1 MEILYL
7 PESSAPRKLES
18 IEQLPQSGML
28 WLDFTRESDTAWA
41 QQVERLTGISIHEGH
56 IKDSFN
62 LNHPSYYDAT
72 SEYEMIIFR
81 SLAPD
86 GDPQQ
91 FASRPSAFF
100 LIGQVLVSVS
110 PADSRSIAEARRRL
124 LNRQGR
130 MPTRPIALAH
140 QIFSTMVDGFLAMR
154 EPLALQ
160 LDQWR
165 HDLFDPKNPFE
176 DWLALIDYRRHLLSL
191 GLLCEGQED
200 VILQWQENTASTV
213 DDHLAVRLSDLREHI
228 RRVGRFA
235 VEQQNEAES
244 IVQLHFSALSHRTN
258 EIVRVLT
265 VVSAIFLP
273 LTLIAGI
280 FGMNFAYMPELQ
292 YRYGYYILLGAMAAL
307 AIGLLLVFRRKRW
320 I

>member
-1 MEILYL
+1 MEILHL
-7 PESSAPRKLES
+7 PESRAPEELES
-18 IEQLPQSGML
+18 IECLPQNGVL
-28 WLDFTRESDTAWA
+28 WLDFVRETETGWV
-41 QQVERLTGISIHEGH
+41 QQVEGLTGISIHEGH
-56 IKDSFN
+56 LKDSFN
-62 LNHPSYYDAT
+62 LSHPSYYDAT

-91 FASRPSAFF
+91 FTSRPSAFF
-100 LIGQVLVSVS
+100 LIGQVLVTVR
-110 PADSRSIAEARRRL
+110 PADSRSIAEVRQRL
-124 LNRQGR
+124 LNRTGR
-130 MPTRPIALAH
+130 IPTRPIALAH

-165 HDLFDPKNPFE
+165 YDLFDPKHPFD
-176 DWLALIDYRRHLLSL
+176 DWLALIDYKRHLLAL
-191 GLLCEGQED
+191 ALLCEGQED
-200 VILQWQENTASTV
+200 VIVQWQENTDTEV

-244 IVQLHFSALSHRTN
+244 IVQLHFSATSHRTN

-265 VVSAIFLP
+265 VVSVIFLP

-280 FGMNFAYMPELQ
+280 FGMNFEYMPELH
-292 YRYGYYILLGAMAAL
+292 YHYGYYTLLGAMAAL
-307 AIGLLLVFRRKRW
+307 VIGLLVLFRRKRW

>member
-7 PESSAPRKLES
+7 PESRVPEKLES
-18 IEQLPQSGML
+18 IEHLPQSGVL
-28 WLDFTRESDTAWA
+28 WLDFVRDTDTGWA
-41 QQVERLTGISIHEGH
+41 QQVEQLTGTNIYEAHV
-56 IKDSFN
+56 KDSFN
-62 LNHPSYYDAT
+62 LNHHSYYDAT
-72 SEYEMIIFR
+72 NEYEMIIFR

-86 GDPQQ
+86 GDPHK
-91 FASRPSAFF
+91 FASRPSVFF
-100 LIGQVLVSVS
+100 LIGKVLVTVR
-110 PADSRSIAEARRRL
+110 PANSRSITEVRQRL
-124 LNRQGR
+124 LNRTGR
-130 MPTRPIALAH
+130 MPTRPITLAH

-165 HDLFDPKNPFE
+165 YDLFDPKNPFD
-176 DWLALIDYRRHLLSL
+176 DWLALIDYKRHLLAL

-200 VILQWQENTASTV
+200 VIAQWQENTNTEI

-235 VEQQNEAES
+235 VEQQNEVES

-258 EIVRVLT
+258 EIVRLLT

-280 FGMNFAYMPELQ
+280 FGMNFEYMPELH
-292 YRYGYYILLGAMAAL
+292 YRYSYYTLLGMMAAL
-307 AIGLLLVFRRKRW
+307 AIGMLVLFRRKRW